1 MEHTNVDFRV
11 QANDADNKSNDDV
24 IDIVHDKHS
33 IKVPPG
39 KSQKICLH
47 KAGGTGYKHSWP
59 GLIDGIGIVQIHEW
73 KPLPIFEHKCGGPGT
88 VVLEIKVDATT
99 PAGTVQVP
107 IYLTR
112 GEPCCFDA
120 PEHIIDVEVVN
131 AKHAG
136 DRKDVKEFGE
146 KADAGAEH
154 KTDGNATL
162 KRKRNRPVP

>member
-11 QANDADNKSNDDV
+11 QANDKSNDDV

-33 IKVPPG
+33 IKVPAG
-39 KSQKICLH
+39 KSKKICLH
-47 KAGGTGYKHSWP
+47 KAGGMGYKHSWL
-59 GLIDGIGIVQIHEW
+59 GLDDGIQIVQIDEW
-73 KPLPIFEHKCGGPGT
+73 KPLPSFEHKCGGFGT

-131 AKHAG
+131 VKH
-136 DRKDVKEFGE
+136 
-146 KADAGAEH
+146 AGAEH

-162 KRKRNRPVP
+162 KRKRKRPVP